1 MDLGEGIR
9 KAIAKINGAS
19 VIDEVAVNEMIKEIQ
34 RSLILSDVEIEL
46 VSKLTS
52 NIKKQALEAKI
63 QAGIS
68 NRELII
74 KIVYDQL
81 VLMMGENYSPQLNSQ
96 KIMLV
101 GLFGAGKTTTCAKL
115 AKFYSSKGLKPGVIA
130 ADVHRPAAYEQLEQ
144 LSKSINVDFFGIKGE
159 TDASK
164 VVEKGLEHLHKNN
177 CQVII
182 LDTAGR
188 SAFDVELAEEL
199 KVMSRIYAPDQ
210 TYLVIS
216 ADIGQVAGKQA
227 RQFNSNVKIDG
238 VIVTKMDGSGKGG
251 GALSAV
257 NAVGGKVCFIGSGE
271 KPDALEVFDS
281 KKFVARLCGFADLP
295 ALLEKLKDSAQE
307 EALMKAAEIGKLD
320 YESFMGQLKS
330 LKKMG
335 PLKGVLQMMG
345 AYDLPADVVG
355 KSEER
360 LKKFEAAVNSMT
372 IYERRNPQ
380 AMKNISR
387 QARVAKGAGLDPQ
400 TVKELVS
407 NFEKA
412 NKMMKGFSSN
422 KGLLRRMAKGFPQLG
437 SGFGGF

>member
-9 KAIAKINGAS
+9 KALAKISGSAI
-19 VIDEVAVNEMIKEIQ
+19 VDEAAINEMVREIQ

-46 VSKLTS
+46 VSKLTE
-52 NIKKQALEAKI
+52 NIKKQAFEQKP
-63 QAGIS
+63 QEGIS
-68 NRELII
+68 NRENIT

-81 VLMMGENYSPQLNSQ
+81 VQIMGERYEPELIAQR
-96 KIMLV
+96 IMMV
-101 GLFGAGKTTTCAKL
+101 GLFGSGKTTSCAKL
-115 AKFYSSKGLKPGVIA
+115 AKYYSSKGLKTGLIA

-144 LSKSINVDFFGIKGE
+144 LSKSIGVEFFGIKE
-159 TDASK
+159 EVDAVK
-164 VVEKGLEHLHKNN
+164 VVKEGIEHLKK
-177 CQVII
+177 CQVLI

-188 SAFDVELAEEL
+188 SAFDKELAEEL
-199 KVMSRIYAPDQ
+199 TEMEKVFLPNH

-227 RQFNSNVKIDG
+227 RQFNSTVKVTG

-257 NAVGGKVCFIGSGE
+257 NAVGGKVCFIGTGE

-281 KKFVARLCGFADLP
+281 KSFVARLCGFPDLP
-295 ALLEKLKDSAQE
+295 ALLEKLKESSQE
-307 EALMKAAEIGKLD
+307 EALLKAAQTGKLD

-335 PLKGVLQMMG
+335 PLKGILQMMG

-372 IYERRNPQ
+372 VYERRNPQ
-380 AMKNISR
+380 AMKNLSR
-387 QARVAKGAGLDPQ
+387 QLRVAKGAGLDPQ

-412 NKMMKGFSSN
+412 NKMMKGMTSN
-422 KGLLRRMAKGFPQLG
+422 KGLLRKMARGFPQLG